1 VGAKGALYGDWNQL
15 WIQFIATV
23 ATIAFSALM
32 TWVLFNLV
40 DKLVG
45 IRVSE
50 IEESIGLDIS
60 EHGEIAYE

>member
-1 VGAKGALYGDWNQL
+1 L